1 MIGRQTRSERRRP
14 SSRCR
19 AGGQRAGTH
28 QPGAD
33 ALGQSGLEAHGH
45 VSRSLLACR
54 RDGMPAGPRGFGLE
68 LRSDAPPIPPSGRVI
83 AWPGRRTRWVQSPE
97 VWLIGRRNGATV
109 LLGPGE
115 GQFFLFFFLSGQ
127 CAPTCCGPPPS
138 PIALLPRSIQSIRHR
153 DAARGSWCAERC
165 FPQEQMTG
173 IRTLRGLLG

>member
-115 GQFFLFFFLSGQ
+115 GQFFLFFFF
-127 CAPTCCGPPPS
+127 CPANARPPAAVHLPLRS
-138 PIALLPRSIQSIRHR
+138 PCYPDRSRAYDTEMLPGGAGVQK
-153 DAARGSWCAERC
+153 DAS
-165 FPQEQMTG
+165 
-173 IRTLRGLLG
+173 LKSK